1 MTRKQEGKKIIGFDM
16 DGVIIDH
23 AQRKVDLAKD
33 FGFKIK
39 KAETS
44 SEIIRNLITP
54 LSVYRDFQ
62 RVLYDEPKTSL
73 FSPLMPGVK
82 TVLAQINKSKIPYFL
97 ISRRKKEKPAIMLL
111 IKHGLWPKYF
121 NKKNTFF
128 VLEPEDKEIKAKVLG
143 ITHYIDDEQK
153 VLDVLHSIP
162 NKIHFDHLDVFKNSP
177 YRRIK
182 SWKEIAKLI

>member
-1 MTRKQEGKKIIGFDM
+1 M

-23 AQRKVDLAKD
+23 AQRKVDLAKN

-39 KAETS
+39 KSETP
-44 SEIIRNLITP
+44 SEIIKKLITP

-62 RVLYDEPKTSL
+62 NVLYNEPKTAL

-82 TVLAQINKSKIPYFL
+82 TVLTKIQKLKIPYFL
-97 ISRRKKEKPAIMLL
+97 ISRRKKDETAVALL
-111 IKHGLWPKYF
+111 TKHGLWPKYF

-128 VLEPEDKEIKAKVLG
+128 VLEPEDKEIKAKALG

-153 VLDVLHSIP
+153 VLSMLHSVP
-162 NKIHFDHLDVFKNSP
+162 NKILFDSLDVFKNPS

-182 SWKEIAKLI
+182 SWKELSKFI